1 MNRSERWLCFFADRE
16 LVGYLLFLI
25 YVGVT
30 DTERE
35 EGRFLCVICRT
46 PPLCLN
52 RERRRVFLFLSFY

>member
-35 EGRFLCVICRT
+35 EGRFLCVIVLYVAT
-46 PPLCLN
+46 LP
-52 RERRRVFLFLSFY
+52 E